1 MKFLSFL
8 IIHFLFI
15 NIAYAEGEALY
26 CDSASTNAKKV
37 FESRYNII
45 DEADSANLLWI
56 RKGYR
61 KFYNNLDEFQL
72 INHLPNEKSIVN
84 KGRVLE
90 VLRNYEGQNLES
102 GEGFT
107 PMSQFIK
114 RTYRLYDVA
123 EREQFVEYYNREVGD
138 NIWILKPTSLS
149 RGRGMKII
157 ANRADFDQ
165 YFGQKSVI
173 DERKYIAQK
182 YISNVLLLND
192 RKSEIRVYW
201 LIASL
206 DPLRVYFYPE
216 GSVRLCTAPYKLDD
230 FENTSIHIANT
241 FQQKKDLSYDESKVK
256 WSFADLDRYLLS
268 TGVVNQEDYMNDVLL
283 PKVKASLRQVVRA
296 AAADLRE
303 QPKNGLF
310 FGFYGTDFII
320 DDNLVPWL
328 EDIQIGPGLAYKNE
342 IKKKYLPK
350 MLLEAAAIMLE
361 IQDRKSKN
369 QPLDNLLAQKEFEQL
384 L

>member
-1 MKFLSFL
+1 MKRLLF
-8 IIHFLFI
+8 IIYFLFTGI
-15 NIAYAEGEALY
+15 VYAESEALY
-26 CDSASTNAKKV
+26 CDSASTNAAKILGSKYSIG
-37 FESRYNII
+37 E
-45 DEADSANLLWI
+45 DPTSAKLLWI
-56 RKGYR
+56 RKGYSN
-61 KFYNNLDEFQL
+61 FYNNLGEFQL
-72 INHLPNEKSIVN
+72 INHLPKEKSIVN
-84 KGRVLE
+84 KGKVLE
-90 VLRNYEGQNLES
+90 VLRNYENGKRAKD
-102 GEGFT
+102 EGFT

-114 RTYRLYDVA
+114 RTFRLYDPA
-123 EREQFVEYYNREVGD
+123 ERDRFVEHYNKEIGD

-157 ANRADFDQ
+157 SNRDDFDK

-241 FQQKKDLSYDESKVK
+241 FQQKKDPAYDGSKVK

-268 TGVVNQEDYMNDVLL
+268 TGVVNQEEYMKQVLL

-296 AAADLRE
+296 AAADLRD
-303 QPKNGLF
+303 QPENGMF

-328 EDIQIGPGLAYKNE
+328 EDIQIGPGLSYKNE
-342 IKKKYLPK
+342 VKKKYLPK
-350 MLLEAAAIMLE
+350 MLLEATAIMLE
-361 IQDRKSKN
+361 IQDKKSKN
-369 QPLDNLLAQKEFEQL
+369 QPLDHISAQKDFERL